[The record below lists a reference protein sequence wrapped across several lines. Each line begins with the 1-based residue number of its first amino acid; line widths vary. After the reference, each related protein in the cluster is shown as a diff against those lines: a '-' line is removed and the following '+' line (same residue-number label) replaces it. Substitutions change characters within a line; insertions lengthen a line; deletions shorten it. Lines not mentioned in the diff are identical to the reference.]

1 MLSST
6 GGRVV
11 TNQHQRGVRVERVDP
26 RQSRPGE
33 SIVIPE
39 HPSQIRVV
47 DVDLDDLRARYL
59 RGALDSVKP
68 GSALDADDLA
78 FLAEET
84 RWPETRL
91 QEEID
96 ATRR

>member
-1 MLSST
+1 MGKAPDEKLRRIWLDAVMLPGQS
-6 GGRVV
+6 
-11 TNQHQRGVRVERVDP
+11 DP
-26 RQSRPGE
+26 RESCPGE

-47 DVDLDDLRARYL
+47 DVDLDDLRVRYL
-59 RGALDSVKP
+59 RSALDSVAP
-68 GSALDADDLA
+68 DTVLTTADVA

-84 RWPETRL
+84 RWPDTRL